1 MDRADLWVKTAAATV
16 AAIWGGLGAL
26 IQLLLILMLIDCA
39 TGVLGAAQRRELS
52 SEISFRGMT
61 KKATALLLVGA
72 AAAIETYAGDL
83 VGGLPLDE
91 AVAGF
96 YCAHEGLS
104 ILENAVGAGLPVPQ
118 VLRDVLAKLSPD
130 VNPKGT

>member
-1 MDRADLWVKTAAATV
+1 MERADLWIKTIAATV

-26 IQLLLILMLIDCA
+26 MQLLLILMLIDCL

-61 KKATALLLVGA
+61 KKAIALLLVGT
-72 AAAIETYAGDL
+72 AAAIEIYASDM

-130 VNPKGT
+130 LDARET